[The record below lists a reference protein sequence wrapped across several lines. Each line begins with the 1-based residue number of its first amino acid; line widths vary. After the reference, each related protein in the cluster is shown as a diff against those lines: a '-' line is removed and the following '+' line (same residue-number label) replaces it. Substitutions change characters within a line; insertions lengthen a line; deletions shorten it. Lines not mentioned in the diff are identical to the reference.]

1 MASIHI
7 RFDDDDDLRQ
17 VTTRKLPDL
26 PNELT
31 GTAEWKVHRKSRKN
45 SYVLKLQEEDSDGGA
60 PVSYELPVEYINYCW
75 YGLNWNEALKQYFTS
90 NKELLPDNFGG
101 LRRGQPPAD
110 EPGPS
115 TIPPPAPPLGEPL
128 QAGTTFTQGI
138 QSVLLGTTTNP
149 ASLSSPITPQF
160 LPQTASTPQT
170 QTPFMSAPPPPITA
184 QATITTPADDK
195 TNLRGKQP
203 PTFDGTRSKADNFW
217 RAFKIYRILNKET
230 NTIKNPFH
238 RTALAISFITGPN
251 VDDWAENQLDQLEE
265 KTNPV
270 NPNHY
275 ADTDER
281 LWTEFEAAFQTSYQ
295 DTTRQ
300 QDAFTALM
308 QLEMKGWDV
317 DTYIA
322 TFDRLVARAGWSAS
336 DKGIMEK
343 FRNGL
348 PRWLALDIMRR
359 YVDIPATLDEWKVA
373 VKKEILRRA
382 QIKAELPSAN
392 NGMPYLGKPFQ
403 KMGQARNNVTTG
415 SSQPRYVPMDVD
427 VARLGGPLTPEERKR
442 LMDENRCFYCRDKG
456 HRANRCW
463 KKPARPQSNA
473 PKETNPFRARM
484 VTTEQVSSP
493 PPVINQQDAP
503 PREQIAACLKTLSK
517 DEYDELLDEMMTK
530 DF

>member
-1 MASIHI
+1 MLFRS
-7 RFDDDDDLRQ
+7 
-17 VTTRKLPDL
+17 
-26 PNELT
+26 
-31 GTAEWKVHRKSRKN
+31 
-45 SYVLKLQEEDSDGGA
+45 GGP

-90 NKELLPDNFGG
+90 NKEILADGFGG
-101 LRRGQPPAD
+101 LRRGQPPVD
-110 EPGPS
+110 QPGPS
-115 TIPPPAPPLGEPL
+115 NIPPPITPIGEPL
-128 QAGTTFTQGI
+128 QAGTTFA
-138 QSVLLGTTTNP
+138 QSIHSALSGTITNP
-149 ASLSSPITPQF
+149 TSLSSPIAPQISVNPA
-160 LPQTASTPQT
+160 PQK
-170 QTPFMSAPPPPITA
+170 QTPTMSAQPVTA
-184 QATITTPADDK
+184 QATITTLVDDK

-238 RTALAISFITGPN
+238 RTALAISFIMGPN
-251 VDDWAENQLDQLEE
+251 VDDWAEHQLDQLEE
-265 KTNPV
+265 KTSPL
-270 NPNHY
+270 NPNSY
-275 ADTDER
+275 VDTDER
-281 LWTEFEAAFQTSYQ
+281 LWTEFEAAFQTAYQ
-295 DTTRQ
+295 DTTRA

-322 TFDRLVARAGWSAS
+322 TFDRLVAHAGWSAS

-359 YVDIPATLDEWKVA
+359 YVDIPATLDEWKSA

-382 QIKAELPSAN
+382 QIKAELPSTN
-392 NGMPYLGKPFQ
+392 NGVPYVGKPFQ
-403 KMGQARNNVTTG
+403 KMGQPRNNVATG
-415 SSQPRYVPMDVD
+415 SSQPRYVPMDVN

-456 HRANRCW
+456 HRASRCW
-463 KKPARPQSNA
+463 KKPIRPNN
-473 PKETNPFRARM
+473 PRKETNPFLVRM
-484 VTTEQVSSP
+484 ATTEQAP
-493 PPVINQQDAP
+493 PPSSTTNQQEP
-503 PREQIAACLKTLSK
+503 PARERIATCLKTLSK

>member
-1 MASIHI
+1 MASIQI
-7 RFDDDDDLRQ
+7 RFDDDDDSRQ

-26 PNELT
+26 PSELT
-31 GTAEWKVHRKSRKN
+31 RPAEWKVHRKSRRN
-45 SYVLKLQEEDSDGGA
+45 SYIIRLQEEDSDGGQ

-75 YGLNWNEALKQYFTS
+75 YGLNWNEALRQYFTS
-90 NKELLPDNFGG
+90 NKELLPDGFGG
-101 LRRGQPPAD
+101 LRRGQPPTD

-115 TIPPPAPPLGEPL
+115 NIPPPAQILGEPL
-128 QAGTTFTQGI
+128 QAGTVFTQGI
-138 QSVLLGTTTNP
+138 HSAFQGITTIPTAQSSPLQPNPPAIVVSAPSQILGQTTT
-149 ASLSSPITPQF
+149 
-160 LPQTASTPQT
+160 
-170 QTPFMSAPPPPITA
+170 MSASVPPVTA

-251 VDDWAENQLDQLEE
+251 VDDWAEHQLDELEE
-265 KTNPV
+265 KTSLN
-270 NPNHY
+270 NPNRY
-275 ADTDER
+275 TDTDER
-281 LWTEFEAAFQTSYQ
+281 LWTEFETAFQAAYQ
-295 DTTRQ
+295 DTTRA

-359 YVDIPATLDEWKVA
+359 YVDIPATLDEWKAA

-392 NGMPYLGKPFQ
+392 NGTPYLGKPFQ
-403 KMGQARNNVTTG
+403 KTGQARNNVTTG
-415 SSQPRYVPMDVD
+415 SSQPHYVPMDVD
-427 VARLGGPLTPEERKR
+427 VARLGGPLMPEERKR
-442 LMDENRCFYCRDKG
+442 LMDENRCFYC
-456 HRANRCW
+456 
-463 KKPARPQSNA
+463 
-473 PKETNPFRARM
+473 
-484 VTTEQVSSP
+484 
-493 PPVINQQDAP
+493 
-503 PREQIAACLKTLSK
+503 
-517 DEYDELLDEMMTK
+517 
-530 DF
+530 